1 VNVELDQI
9 EKNEIWELVP
19 RPKDKNV
26 IGTKWI
32 FRNKL
37 HEHGQVVRNKV
48 SLVCKWHAQVEGAH
62 FDEIFSPVA
71 RLEAIRIFLAFAS
84 YKSIKIYQMDVKF
97 TFLNG
102 NLEEEVFIEQPK
114 GF

>member
-1 VNVELDQI
+1 
-9 EKNEIWELVP
+9 VP

-26 IGTKWI
+26 IGTKWV

-37 HEHGQVVRNKV
+37 DEDGQIVINKER
-48 SLVCKWHAQVEGAH
+48 LVCKEYAQVEGIE
-62 FDEIFSPVA
+62 FKVTFSLIA
-71 RLEAIRIFLAFAS
+71 RLQSLIMFLAFACFNNF
-84 YKSIKIYQMDVKF
+84 KVYQMDVKS

-102 NLEEEVFIEQPK
+102 NLEEELCIEQPK